1 MAEEELPAPPTP
13 GDEDADPALRDQLS
27 NLHDLL
33 VLSMLMTE
41 SGDERQILHL
51 ASTAVPSLG
60 RCRLAGVYLGDA
72 GWRDD
77 DRNIQ
82 GSVSAEE
89 YASLRAQLVV
99 LGSAGGPVAATG
111 AAWAWAFP
119 LRSLEEDLGYLVTV
133 ADNEPTPAEQFL
145 LRVLAQ
151 QAGIAVANA
160 RSHRRERAA
169 ATALRSANATLN
181 ETVVALER
189 STAVHDRLTKVAVA
203 GEGQAGIAQA
213 VHELTG
219 FPVAIED
226 RHGNLVTWAGPG
238 RPDPYPKETPARRQQ
253 TLAQLERGTPV
264 QRDGRLVCLAGPR
277 PDVLGIIALI
287 DPEQRSGPGEQVAL
301 EHGATVLAMELA
313 RAHSVAEAELRLGRD
328 LAEELLA
335 GADEAISR
343 SRANALGY
351 DLFRPHRVVVVRCA
365 DVDPDSDDGS
375 SFFHAVR
382 RAARDVGVGTLQV
395 ARHGTVVLLC
405 RADGDWHQFRT
416 AVESEFSCSCRV
428 AVGGRCDRPSEFPR
442 SYREARLALELQSA
456 GGKAGE
462 PVVRFD
468 DLGVFRILLTVED
481 TTGIE
486 RFVQETLGSLLDY
499 DAERGSSMVETVSAF
514 LESGGNNESSA
525 QALSVHR
532 STLKY
537 RLKRIEEISGHDLSA
552 AGVRFNLQLA
562 TRSWQSLRSLRTSGL
577 DLRRHSAP

>member
-1 MAEEELPAPPTP
+1 MKEEVPTPTVP
-13 GDEDADPALRDQLS
+13 GDEDGEPGLREQLS
-27 NLHDLL
+27 SLHGLL

-41 SGDERQILHL
+41 SGDDRQILHL

-60 RCRLAGVYLGDA
+60 RCRLAGVYLSEV

-77 DRNIQ
+77 AGDVQ
-82 GSVSAEE
+82 ASVSSEE
-89 YASLRAQLVV
+89 YAAVRTQLTV
-99 LGSAGGPVAATG
+99 LGSAGGAVAVTG
-111 AAWAWAFP
+111 APWGWAFP
-119 LRSLEEDLGYLVTV
+119 LRSLEEDFGYLVTV
-133 ADNEPTPAEQFL
+133 ADNEPTSSEQFL

-151 QAGIAVANA
+151 QAGIALANA

-169 ATALRSANATLN
+169 AAALRSANATLN
-181 ETVVALER
+181 ETVAALER
-189 STAVHDRLTKVAVA
+189 STAIHDRLTQVAVA
-203 GEGQAGIAQA
+203 GEGQEGIAHA

-238 RPDPYPKETPARRQQ
+238 RLEPYPKESPARRQH
-253 TLAQLERGTPV
+253 TLEQLQRGTPV
-264 QRDGRLVCLAGPR
+264 RRAGRVVCLARPR
-277 PDVLGIIALI
+277 PDVVGVIALI
-287 DPEQRSGPGEQVAL
+287 DSEQRSGPGEQVAL

-351 DLFRPHRVVVVRCA
+351 DLFRPHRVVLVRCA
-365 DVDPDSDDGS
+365 EVDPNSDDGS

-382 RAARDVGVGTLQV
+382 RAARDTGVGTLQV
-395 ARHGTVVLLC
+395 ARQGTVVVLS
-405 RADGDWHQFRT
+405 RADGNWHQFRA
-416 AVESEFSCSCRV
+416 AVEREYSPGSCRV
-428 AVGGRCDRPSEFPR
+428 AVGGRCDRPADFPR
-442 SYREARLALELQSA
+442 SYREAHMALELQS
-456 GGKAGE
+456 GTGSAGE
-462 PVVRFD
+462 SVVRFD

-486 RFVQETLGSLLDY
+486 RFVHETLGTLLEY
-499 DAERGSSMVETVSAF
+499 DAERGSSMVGTLSAF
-514 LESGGNNESSA
+514 LESGGNYDMSA
-525 QALSVHR
+525 HALSVHR

-562 TRSWQSLRSLRTSGL
+562 TRSWQSLQSLRT
-577 DLRRHSAP
+577 